1 MHRQGE
7 LQLSHCLVCKGSES
21 FNVTPK
27 MDFLNSCFCFSPQ
40 ILMNVQVLKQIP
52 VTLMPCVPTL
62 RVLTFVAVY
71 KGIVVMGK
79 IVQVKLQSEDHSFK
93 MRPF

>member
-1 MHRQGE
+1 MRTIMTVIPARCVPTLKDPTSVAVFE
-7 LQLSHCLVCKGSES
+7 ATKGTAEHA
-21 FNVTPK
+21 
-27 MDFLNSCFCFSPQ
+27 Q

-79 IVQVKLQSEDHSFK
+79 IVQI
-93 MRPF
+93 